1 MEEQKGKVVE
11 MQQKQKETERPE
23 KMSYEQLENIA
34 HQLSEQAKQLY
45 MKLQAANMGN
55 MFKRLD
61 YLFKVVENGH
71 MFKQDF
77 LEKCIAEI
85 EELMT
90 VPEEVEEEEAP
101 DIKTG
106 LKMIAENIFS
116 PSDTISARKVKTLME
131 KQNEEIFLATT
142 ESIQQRA
149 AMVLTNVRYVIEAH
163 FDMTDKANPS
173 DNPGKFQEM
182 MRRRLEKGQ
191 SYHQPCLD
199 KAKLTFDF
207 PQPGAEISPLESISS

>member
-11 MQQKQKETERPE
+11 MQPTTKETERSE

-34 HQLSEQAKQLY
+34 HQLSEQTNQLY

-90 VPEEVEEEEAP
+90 VPEEVEEDNKEEETP
-101 DIKTG
+101 DIKT
-106 LKMIAENIFS
+106 
-116 PSDTISARKVKTLME
+116 
-131 KQNEEIFLATT
+131 EE
-142 ESIQQRA
+142 
-149 AMVLTNVRYVIEAH
+149 
-163 FDMTDKANPS
+163 
-173 DNPGKFQEM
+173 
-182 MRRRLEKGQ
+182 
-191 SYHQPCLD
+191 
-199 KAKLTFDF
+199 
-207 PQPGAEISPLESISS
+207 